1 MRKILRTVGLLLLF
15 LMSVLD
21 IFSVVYYRRD
31 IPVEELKAKYTNTES
46 RFIHL
51 MGMQVHYRDE
61 GDVRDTVPLVLIHGT
76 SSSLQTW
83 DSLTAMLKSQ
93 KRVIRFDLPAFG
105 LTGPNPEQDYSFGYY
120 VRFVDSFLERMHI
133 SRCAIAGNSLGG
145 GIAWEYAVAHPE
157 KLKKM
162 ILIDATGFPLDGT
175 RGALGFTMVRIPLLG
190 NLVRYVSPKF
200 ITRIT
205 LEDVYADNHKVTDQ
219 LVQRYYDLT
228 LRTGNREALLQRIKS
243 GFDQDSVK
251 IRLVAVPTLII
262 WGDKDHLVPLRN
274 AYLFH
279 QTIRGSQLEILKD
292 VGHVPMEESPGQVAL
307 TVEKFLLH

>member
-1 MRKILRTVGLLLLF
+1 
-15 LMSVLD
+15 
-21 IFSVVYYRRD
+21 
-31 IPVEELKAKYTNTES
+31 
-46 RFIHL
+46 
-51 MGMQVHYRDE
+51 
-61 GDVRDTVPLVLIHGT
+61 
-76 SSSLQTW
+76 
-83 DSLTAMLKSQ
+83 
-93 KRVIRFDLPAFG
+93 
-105 LTGPNPEQDYSFGYY
+105 
-120 VRFVDSFLERMHI
+120 
-133 SRCAIAGNSLGG
+133 
-145 GIAWEYAVAHPE
+145 
-157 KLKKM
+157 M

>member
-15 LMSVLD
+15 LMSVLV

-120 VRFVDSFLERMHI
+120 VRFVDSFLER
-133 SRCAIAGNSLGG
+133 
-145 GIAWEYAVAHPE
+145 V
-157 KLKKM
+157 
-162 ILIDATGFPLDGT
+162 
-175 RGALGFTMVRIPLLG
+175 
-190 NLVRYVSPKF
+190 
-200 ITRIT
+200 
-205 LEDVYADNHKVTDQ
+205 
-219 LVQRYYDLT
+219 
-228 LRTGNREALLQRIKS
+228 
-243 GFDQDSVK
+243 
-251 IRLVAVPTLII
+251 
-262 WGDKDHLVPLRN
+262 
-274 AYLFH
+274 
-279 QTIRGSQLEILKD
+279 
-292 VGHVPMEESPGQVAL
+292 EE
-307 TVEKFLLH
+307 